1 MEETITE
8 RAIASDRE
16 TDVPGTQRAR
26 VVMPTMP
33 PPAGRGI
40 SPSTTLL
47 ATLAAG
53 AALAACGGGGGDSSS
68 PPVAAVPPPPPPPP
82 PAAIDSLQAARFLS
96 QAAFTATDADIARV
110 KTLGYSAWIDEQIG
124 LVGSQSHFD
133 WMIAKGYN
141 NTSFINSF
149 AGTDN
154 TLWRKFIASPDALR
168 QRVTLALSEIFVIS
182 MSGLPVQWR
191 GFAVAAYVDMLA
203 ANAFVNYRTLLDNV
217 TLSCGMG
224 VYLNMRGNQ
233 KEDLTTG
240 RVPDENYARESLQLL
255 SIGLY
260 QLNLDGTNKLDAGG
274 KPIETY
280 DQATVTG
287 LAKVYTGWDFNGFSA
302 ADPSFMNKPMA
313 LNASRFST
321 ADKTFLGVTIPGTT
335 DGVTALK
342 IALDTIYNHPNV
354 GPFIGRQLIQRLVT
368 SNPSPTYVA
377 RVASTF
383 NNNGAGVRGDMKA
396 VVKAVLLDTE
406 VRTATPSAAVD
417 WGKVREPVVR
427 FVQWARTFGVTS
439 PADTWNIG
447 DLSDPATRLGMSP
460 LRSPSVFNFF
470 RPGYVPPNTAI
481 GAQGLVA
488 PELQITN
495 ESTVVGY
502 ANYMQTVIASGQGD
516 AKPVYTAELAN
527 ASDAVALVDR
537 YALLLAAGELSSA
550 TKSSIATAV
559 GTISAATDAGKLN
572 RIYATI
578 HLILCSPEYI
588 VQK

>member
-1 MEETITE
+1 MCYTHNLEMEETI
-8 RAIASDRE
+8 ASRVVAQDLE
-16 TDVPGTQRAR
+16 TDLPATRHAPVGPA
-26 VVMPTMP
+26 TMP
-33 PPAGRGI
+33 SPA
-40 SPSTTLL
+40 TLL
-47 ATLAAG
+47 PGTLAAS
-53 AALAACGGGGGDSSS
+53 AALGACGSGGGGGGGESSS
-68 PPVAAVPPPPPPPP
+68 PPVAVVPPE
-82 PAAIDSLQAARFLS
+82 AIDSMQAARFLS
-96 QAAFTATDADIARV
+96 QAAFAATDADIARV
-110 KTLGYSAWIDEQIG
+110 KALGYSAWIDEQIG
-124 LVGSQSHFD
+124 VAGSQSHFD
-133 WMIAKGYN
+133 WMVAKGYN
-141 NTSFINSF
+141 ATTFINSF
-149 AGTDN
+149 AGVDN

-203 ANAFVNYRTLLDNV
+203 ANAFVNYRSLLENV

-233 KEDLTTG
+233 KENAATG

-260 QLNLDGTNKLDAGG
+260 QLNLDGTNKLDSSG

-280 DQATVTG
+280 DQSTVTG

-302 ADPSFMNKPMA
+302 ADPSFMKLPMT
-313 LNASRFST
+313 LTASRFST
-321 ADKTFLGVTIPGTT
+321 SSKTFLGVTIPGATE
-335 DGVTALK
+335 GVAALK

-368 SNPSPTYVA
+368 SNPSPAYVA
-377 RVASTF
+377 RVAATF
-383 NNNGAGVRGDMKA
+383 NDNGAGVRGDMKA
-396 VVKAVLLDTE
+396 VVKAVLLDAD
-406 VRTATPSAAVD
+406 VRTATPSSAPD

-439 PADTWNIG
+439 PADSWNIG
-447 DLSDPATRLGMSP
+447 DLSDPSTRLGMSP

-488 PELQITN
+488 PEMQITD

-516 AKPVYTAELAN
+516 AKPVYTAEFAN

-537 YALLLAAGELSSA
+537 YALLLAADQLSSA

-559 GTISAATDAGKLN
+559 GTISAATDAGKSN